1 MKPIAVLT
9 TAGSLEEARTIARAL
24 VERKL
29 AACAQISEI
38 ESFYHWSGAV
48 QNDKEYRL
56 LVKTTQ
62 EMYGAV
68 ERSIRELHSYELPAI
83 FSIAV
88 DEAYVPY
95 AEWIADHS
103 RGPSPGRTPLNSG

>member
-9 TAGSLEEARTIARAL
+9 TTGSLEEARLLARTL

-38 ESFYHWSGAV
+38 ESIYRWQGAV
-48 QNDKEYRL
+48 QNDTEYRIL
-56 LVKTTQ
+56 IKTTKDR
-62 EMYGAV
+62 YGAV
-68 ERSIRELHSYELPAI
+68 QRVIRELHSYELPAI
-83 FSIAV
+83 FSLLV

-95 AEWIADHS
+95 AEWIAE
-103 RGPSPGRTPLNSG
+103 NSAGE

>member
-9 TAGSLEEARTIARAL
+9 TTGTLEEARTIAKAL

-38 ESFYHWSGAV
+38 ESIYRWQGAV
-48 QNDKEYRL
+48 QNDREFRVF
-56 LVKTTQ
+56 VKTVDD
-62 EMYGAV
+62 MYREV
-68 ERSIRELHSYELPAI
+68 EGVIRQLHSYELPAI
-83 FSIAV
+83 FSLPV

-95 AEWIADHS
+95 AEWIAE
-103 RGPSPGRTPLNSG
+103 NSAGS